1 MTTEIKVQTD
11 EQKPH
16 IVGYFPDPESEQ
28 EGIKRVATSIN
39 AKNIEHAKAKGNL
52 IFLEEYEHAQS
63 AAYKMLVCEDGPH
76 IAHRPARGV
85 WDTDFLYTYEWT
97 EEVGYPILRDAG
109 PVNFDALS
117 TQQRIAVLVKYDS
130 TEIQKADLPAAFA
143 LFQDEAGTFEGH
155 VVEAICRTPEIA
167 SMYPERIQHAIG
179 WVGAK
184 CDPGDQWPDI
194 QKELRKWQ
202 KRMEENRKPSAPSK
216 SIVEIAR
223 EKAAQEKM
231 MPKADAADSAKRPKR
246 TYKHTYQ
253 TLDQEVA
260 TALWPGDVNPGNVDG
275 EVYRWAKRDVIEKDR
290 EDWKR
295 ISMAL
300 RTTEHILKYDPLTI
314 RDLVQQRPENI
325 HKNPVAL
332 NEYISN
338 FLAKNGVYENEA
350 EQEKTTATDTLDAS
364 ATEAGSVGTKH
375 TGDES
380 GAGTVETT
388 PQVETERQGPFYYRS
403 ATGDKI
409 GRANKLP
416 KLEEV
421 LSQGCIEISQEE
433 YQARKKGTYKD
444 DAGRSATDNKELP
457 AVCPGRAAQLE
468 KELNDAFA
476 DGTASDN
483 QTKIEKIGDGVF
495 SVDNLMASA
504 AAKDQNIYVPEDNRQ
519 DMTVRQIEV
528 VYALDDLLSGRTE
541 IMTKEEAEGVVSC
554 TGHLIP
560 HIMPMLM
567 DTIIKT
573 ESCLSPAFSNE
584 EIHDVATTILDAWSD
599 KEAEREKIATDAIV
613 EYRSEPELPQ
623 PAVIDPPVITAK
635 SKKADDHNP
644 QQVVNVMQPTA
655 LTYQQQLTIAA
666 LHGLC
671 ANPAHGN
678 ALDDLPAI
686 AADLV
691 AGIIQLQEND
701 DE

>member
-1 MTTEIKVQTD
+1 MTTEMKFQTD

-16 IVGYFPDPESEQ
+16 IVGYFPDPESERQ
-28 EGIKRVATSIN
+28 GIKRVATSTN

-85 WDTDFLYTYEWT
+85 WDTDYLYTYEWT

-117 TQQRIAVLVKYDS
+117 TQQKIAVLVKYDS
-130 TEIQKADLPAAFA
+130 TEIQKTDLPAAFA

-167 SMYPERIQHAIG
+167 NMYPERIQHAIG

-184 CDPGDQWPDI
+184 CEHTAKWPEI
-194 QKELRKWQ
+194 QKELLKWL
-202 KRMEENRKPSAPSK
+202 KRMEENRKPPAPAK

-223 EKAAQEKM
+223 EKAAQAKM
-231 MPKADAADSAKRPKR
+231 MPEANGRPKR

-253 TLDQEVA
+253 TLEQEVA
-260 TALWPGDVNPGNVDG
+260 TALWPGDVNPGNIDG
-275 EVYRWAKRDVIEKDR
+275 EVYRWAKREVIEKDR

-300 RTTEHILKYDPLTI
+300 RTTEHILKYDLLTI
-314 RDLVQQRPENI
+314 RDLVQQRPEDI

-332 NEYISN
+332 NEYIIN

-364 ATEAGSVGTKH
+364 ASKTGSVETNY

-403 ATGDKI
+403 PTGDKI

-444 DAGRSATDNKELP
+444 DAGQSATESQELP

-468 KELNDAFA
+468 KELNEAFA

-495 SVDNLMASA
+495 SVENLMANG
-504 AAKDQNIYVPEDNRQ
+504 AAKDQNIGVPEDNRQ
-519 DMTVRQIEV
+519 AMTPRQIKV
-528 VYALDDLLSGRTE
+528 VYALNDLLSGRTD

-567 DTIIKT
+567 DTIITT
-573 ESCLSPAFSNE
+573 ESCLSPAFSDE
-584 EIHDVATTILDAWSD
+584 ELHDVATTILDAWSD
-599 KEAEREKIATDAIV
+599 NEAEREKIATDAIV
-613 EYRSEPELPQ
+613 QYRSEPELPQ
-623 PAVIDPPVITAK
+623 PAVIDLPIITAK
-635 SKKADDHNP
+635 PKKADEPAP
-644 QQVVNVMQPTA
+644 QQVTNVLQPSA

-666 LHGLC
+666 LQGLC
-671 ANPAHGN
+671 ANPAHAT

-686 AADLV
+686 AADLA
-691 AGIIQLQEND
+691 AGIIRLQEPD

>member
-1 MTTEIKVQTD
+1 KT
-11 EQKPH
+11 H
-16 IVGYFPDPESEQ
+16 IVGLFPDEKSER

-39 AKNIEHAKAKGNL
+39 AKNIEHAKAKANFL
-52 IFLEEYEHAQS
+52 FLEEYEHAQS
-63 AAYKMLVCEDGPH
+63 AAYRMLVCEDGPH

-85 WDTDFLYTYEWT
+85 WDTEYLYTYDWPEDI
-97 EEVGYPILRDAG
+97 GYPILRDAG

-130 TEIQKADLPAAFA
+130 TEIQKSDLPAAYA

-167 SMYPERIQHAIG
+167 NMYPERIQHAIG

-184 CDPGDQWPDI
+184 CEHTAKWPEI
-194 QKELRKWQ
+194 QKELLKWQ
-202 KRMEENRKPSAPSK
+202 KRMEEKRKPSSPSK
-216 SIVEIAR
+216 SIVEIVR

-231 MPKADAADSAKRPKR
+231 MPKASNDDSAGRPKR
-246 TYKHTYQ
+246 AYKHTYQ
-253 TLDQEVA
+253 TLEQEVA

-275 EVYRWAKRDVIEKDR
+275 EVYRWAKREVIEKDR

-300 RTTEHILKYDPLTI
+300 RTTENVLKYDALTI
-314 RDLVQQRPENI
+314 RDLVQQRPEDI

-338 FLAKNGVYENEA
+338 FLAKNGVYEDETK
-350 EQEKTTATDTLDAS
+350 QEKTTTTDTLDAS
-364 ATEAGSVGTKH
+364 ATETGSVETKH

-380 GAGTVETT
+380 GAGTMETT

-433 YQARKKGTYKD
+433 YQARKKGTYKE
-444 DAGRSATDNKELP
+444 DAGQSATESKELP
-457 AVCPGRAAQLE
+457 AVCPGRAALLE
-468 KELNDAFA
+468 KELNDTFA
-476 DGTASDN
+476 KDTTN
-483 QTKIEKIGDGVF
+483 EHNTKIEKIGNGVF
-495 SVDNLMASA
+495 SVENLMTNS
-504 AAKDQNIYVPEDNRQ
+504 AAKDQNIDVPEDNRQ
-519 DMTVRQIEV
+519 AMTERQIKV
-528 VYALDDLLSGRTE
+528 VYALDDLLSGRTNV
-541 IMTKEEAEGVVSC
+541 MAKEEAEGVVNC

-567 DTIIKT
+567 DTIITT
-573 ESCLSPAFSNE
+573 ESCLTPAFSDE

-599 KEAEREKIATDAIV
+599 NEAERVKIATDAI
-613 EYRSEPELPQ
+613 EQYRSEPELPQ

-635 SKKADDHNP
+635 PKKAEVHEY
-644 QQVVNVMQPTA
+644 QQVVNVMQPA
-655 LTYQQQLTIAA
+655 AFTYQQHLTIAA

-671 ANPAHGN
+671 ANPVHGN
-678 ALDDLPAI
+678 ALDHLPAI
-686 AADLV
+686 AADLA
-691 AGIIQLQEND
+691 AGIIRLQEND

>member
-1 MTTEIKVQTD
+1 
-11 EQKPH
+11 
-16 IVGYFPDPESEQ
+16 
-28 EGIKRVATSIN
+28 
-39 AKNIEHAKAKGNL
+39 
-52 IFLEEYEHAQS
+52 
-63 AAYKMLVCEDGPH
+63 
-76 IAHRPARGV
+76 RPARGV
-85 WDTDFLYTYEWT
+85 WDTEYLYTYDWPEDI
-97 EEVGYPILRDAG
+97 GYPILRDAG

-130 TEIQKADLPAAFA
+130 SEIQKSDLPAAYA

-167 SMYPERIQHAIG
+167 NMYPERIQHAIG

-184 CDPGDQWPDI
+184 CAPTAQWPEI
-194 QKELRKWQ
+194 QKELLKWQ
-202 KRMEENRKPSAPSK
+202 KRKEENRKASAPSK

-231 MPKADAADSAKRPKR
+231 MPKASNDDSAGRPKR

-253 TLDQEVA
+253 TLEQEVA
-260 TALWPGDVNPGNVDG
+260 IYLWSGDVNPGNVDG
-275 EVYRWAKRDVIEKDR
+275 EVYRWAKREVIEKER

-314 RDLVQQRPENI
+314 RDLVQQRPEDI

-332 NEYISN
+332 KEYISN

-364 ATEAGSVGTKH
+364 ATEAGAVETKH

-380 GAGTVETT
+380 VAGTMETT

-444 DAGRSATDNKELP
+444 DAGQSATDNKELP

-476 DGTASDN
+476 KDTASE
-483 QTKIEKIGDGVF
+483 QHTKIEKIGDGVF
-495 SVDNLMASA
+495 SVENLLANS
-504 AAKDQNIYVPEDNRQ
+504 AAKDQNIDVPEDNRQ
-519 DMTVRQIEV
+519 AMTERQTEIAHV
-528 VYALDDLLSGRTE
+528 LNDLFSGRTD
-541 IMTKEEAEGVVSC
+541 IIGKEEADGILSC
-554 TGHLIP
+554 TGHLPPQIVG
-560 HIMPMLM
+560 MLI
-567 DTIIKT
+567 DTFVT
-573 ESCLSPAFSNE
+573 AESHLSTVLSDE
-584 EIHDVATTILDAWSD
+584 ELHDVGTTAVDTWSD
-599 KEAEREKIATDAIV
+599 NEAERLKIVTDAIV

-623 PAVIDPPVITAK
+623 PAVIDQPVITAK
-635 SKKADDHNP
+635 PKKADERDPH
-644 QQVVNVMQPTA
+644 QGVNVMQPAA
-655 LTYQQQLTIAA
+655 LTYRQQLTIAA

-671 ANPAHGN
+671 ANPVHGN
-678 ALDDLPAI
+678 ALNDLPAI
-686 AADLV
+686 AADLA
-691 AGIIQLQEND
+691 AGIIRQQENN

>member
-1 MTTEIKVQTD
+1 MTTGMKVQAD
-11 EQKPH
+11 EQKTH
-16 IVGYFPDPESEQ
+16 IVGFFPDPESEQ
-28 EGIKRVATSIN
+28 QGIKRVATSID

-63 AAYKMLVCEDGPH
+63 AAYKMLVCQDGSH

-85 WDTDFLYTYEWT
+85 WDTDFLYAYEWT

-130 TEIQKADLPAAFA
+130 TEIQKSDLPAAFA

-167 SMYPERIQHAIG
+167 NMYPERVQHAIG

-184 CDPGDQWPDI
+184 CPPDAQWPEI
-194 QKELRKWQ
+194 QKELLNWH
-202 KRMEENRKPSAPSK
+202 KRREENRKPSAPSK

-231 MPKADAADSAKRPKR
+231 MPKADADDSAKRPKR

-260 TALWPGDVNPGNVDG
+260 IYLWPGDVNPGNVDG

-300 RTTEHILKYDPLTI
+300 RTTEHILKYAPLTI
-314 RDLVQQRPENI
+314 RDLVQQRPEGI

-332 NEYISN
+332 NEYISS

-350 EQEKTTATDTLDAS
+350 EQEKTTTTDTLDAS
-364 ATEAGSVGTKH
+364 ASETGSVETNH

-380 GAGTVETT
+380 GAGTMETA
-388 PQVETERQGPFYYRS
+388 PQVATERQGPFYYRS

-444 DAGRSATDNKELP
+444 DAEQSATDSQELP

-476 DGTASDN
+476 GGTASCN
-483 QTKIEKIGDGVF
+483 QTKIDKIGDGVF
-495 SVDNLMASA
+495 SVDNLMASG
-504 AAKDQNIYVPEDNRQ
+504 AAKDQNIDVPEDNRQ
-519 DMTVRQIEV
+519 AMTVRQTEIAHV
-528 VYALDDLLSGRTE
+528 LNDLFSGRTD
-541 IMTKEEAEGVVSC
+541 IIGKEEADGILSC
-554 TGHLIP
+554 TGHLPPQI
-560 HIMPMLM
+560 IGMLI
-567 DTIIKT
+567 DTFVT
-573 ESCLSPAFSNE
+573 AESHLSTVLSDE
-584 EIHDVATTILDAWSD
+584 ELHDVGTTAVDTWSD
-599 KEAEREKIATDAIV
+599 IEAERLKIITDAIV
-613 EYRSEPELPQ
+613 EYRSEPELPE
-623 PAVIDPPVITAK
+623 PAVINTPVIAAK
-635 SKKADDHNP
+635 PKKADEPTP
-644 QQVVNVMQPTA
+644 QQVTNVLQPSA
-655 LTYQQQLTIAA
+655 LTYQQQLTLFA
-666 LHGLC
+666 LQGLC
-671 ANPAHGN
+671 ANPAHAT

-686 AADLV
+686 AADLAAV
-691 AGIIQLQEND
+691 IIRLQELND
-701 DE
+701 E

>member
-1 MTTEIKVQTD
+1 
-11 EQKPH
+11 
-16 IVGYFPDPESEQ
+16 
-28 EGIKRVATSIN
+28 
-39 AKNIEHAKAKGNL
+39 
-52 IFLEEYEHAQS
+52 
-63 AAYKMLVCEDGPH
+63 
-76 IAHRPARGV
+76 
-85 WDTDFLYTYEWT
+85 
-97 EEVGYPILRDAG
+97 
-109 PVNFDALS
+109 
-117 TQQRIAVLVKYDS
+117 
-130 TEIQKADLPAAFA
+130 
-143 LFQDEAGTFEGH
+143 
-155 VVEAICRTPEIA
+155 
-167 SMYPERIQHAIG
+167 MYPERIQHAIG

-184 CDPGDQWPDI
+184 CEHTAKWPEI
-194 QKELRKWQ
+194 QKELLKWL

-314 RDLVQQRPENI
+314 RDLVQQRPEDI

-332 NEYISN
+332 NEYISS
-338 FLAKNGVYENEA
+338 FLAKNGVYENES

-364 ATEAGSVGTKH
+364 ASETGSVETNH

-380 GAGTVETT
+380 GAGTVETK

-403 ATGDKI
+403 AAGDKI

-495 SVDNLMASA
+495 SVENLMANDA
-504 AAKDQNIYVPEDNRQ
+504 TTDQNIDVPEDNRQ
-519 DMTVRQIEV
+519 DMTPRQIEF
-528 VYALDDLLSGRTE
+528 AQDLNDLLSGRTGV
-541 IMTKEEAEGVVSC
+541 MGKEEAEGVVSC

-560 HIMPMLM
+560 DIMPMLI
-567 DTIIKT
+567 DTFIMT
-573 ESCLSPAFSNE
+573 ESRLSTEFSSG
-584 EIHDVATTILDAWSD
+584 EIHDVATTILDAWTD
-599 KEAEREKIATDAIV
+599 NEAERIRIATDAIV

-635 SKKADDHNP
+635 PKKADEPAP
-644 QQVVNVMQPTA
+644 QQVTNVLQPTA

-666 LHGLC
+666 LQGLC
-671 ANPAHGN
+671 ANPAYSRAMGDIPEDAVN
-678 ALDDLPAI
+678 LAREVMEEEARY
-686 AADLV
+686 
-691 AGIIQLQEND
+691 E
-701 DE
+701 

>member
-1 MTTEIKVQTD
+1 MTTENKVPTD
-11 EQKPH
+11 ELKTH
-16 IVGYFPDPESEQ
+16 IVGLFPDEKSER
-28 EGIKRVATSIN
+28 EGIKRVATSID
-39 AKNIEHAKAKGNL
+39 AKNIEHAKAKANFL
-52 IFLEEYEHAQS
+52 FLEEYEHAQS
-63 AAYKMLVCEDGPH
+63 AAYRMLVCEDGPH
-76 IAHRPARGV
+76 IAHRPPRGI
-85 WDTDFLYTYEWT
+85 WDTEYLYTYDWPEDI
-97 EEVGYPILRDAG
+97 GYPILRDAG
-109 PVNFDALS
+109 PVSFDALS

-130 TEIQKADLPAAFA
+130 TEIQKSDLPAAYA

-155 VVEAICRTPEIA
+155 VVEAICRTPDIA
-167 SMYPERIQHAIG
+167 NMYPERIQHAIG

-184 CDPGDQWPDI
+184 CEHTAKWPEI
-194 QKELRKWQ
+194 QKELLKWQ
-202 KRMEENRKPSAPSK
+202 KRMEENRKASAPSK

-231 MPKADAADSAKRPKR
+231 MPGVNKDKSAARPKR

-260 TALWPGDVNPGNVDG
+260 IYLWPGDVNPGNVDG
-275 EVYRWAKRDVIEKDR
+275 EVYRWAKRDVIEKER

-300 RTTEHILKYDPLTI
+300 RTAEHILKYDPLTI
-314 RDLVQQRPENI
+314 RDLIQQRPEDI

-338 FLAKNGVYENEA
+338 FLAKNGIYENEA

-364 ATEAGSVGTKH
+364 ATEAGSVETKH

-380 GAGTVETT
+380 GAGTMETT

-409 GRANKLP
+409 GRANKLQ

-444 DAGRSATDNKELP
+444 DAGQSATDNKELP

-476 DGTASDN
+476 KDTASE
-483 QTKIEKIGDGVF
+483 QHTKIEKIGDGVF
-495 SVDNLMASA
+495 SIENLLANS
-504 AAKDQNIYVPEDNRQ
+504 AAKDQNIDVPEDNRQ
-519 DMTVRQIEV
+519 AMTERQTEIAHV
-528 VYALDDLLSGRTE
+528 LNDLFSGRSD
-541 IMTKEEAEGVVSC
+541 IIGKEEADGILSC
-554 TGHLIP
+554 TGHLPPQIVG
-560 HIMPMLM
+560 MLI
-567 DTIIKT
+567 DTFVT
-573 ESCLSPAFSNE
+573 AESQLSTVLSDE
-584 EIHDVATTILDAWSD
+584 ELHDVGTTAVDAWSD
-599 KEAEREKIATDAIV
+599 NEAERLKIVTDAIV

-635 SKKADDHNP
+635 PKKS
-644 QQVVNVMQPTA
+644 
-655 LTYQQQLTIAA
+655 
-666 LHGLC
+666 
-671 ANPAHGN
+671 
-678 ALDDLPAI
+678 
-686 AADLV
+686 
-691 AGIIQLQEND
+691 
-701 DE
+701 

>member
-1 MTTEIKVQTD
+1 MTADIKAQAK
-11 EQKPH
+11 EPEKY
-16 IVGYFPDPESEQ
+16 IVGWFPDEKSEK
-28 EGIKRVATSIN
+28 EGIKRVSYCLN
-39 AKNIEHAKAKGNL
+39 ARDEQHAKAKANFT
-52 IFLEEYEHAQS
+52 FLEEYEHAQS
-63 AAYKMLVCEDGPH
+63 AAYRMLICKDGPH
-76 IAHRPARGV
+76 IAHRPPRGV
-85 WDTDFLYTYEWT
+85 WDTEYLYTYDWPEDI
-97 EEVGYPILRDAG
+97 GYPILRDAG

-130 TEIQKADLPAAFA
+130 TEIQKSDLPAAYA

-167 SMYPERIQHAIG
+167 NMYPERIQHAIG

-184 CDPGDQWPDI
+184 CEHTAKWPEI
-194 QKELRKWQ
+194 QKELLKWQ
-202 KRMEENRKPSAPSK
+202 KRMEENRKASAPSR

-223 EKAAQEKM
+223 EKAVQEKM
-231 MPKADAADSAKRPKR
+231 MPKADKDKSAVRPKR

-275 EVYRWAKRDVIEKDR
+275 EVYRWAKREVIEKDR

-314 RDLVQQRPENI
+314 RDLVQQRPEDI

-332 NEYISN
+332 KEYISN

-364 ATEAGSVGTKH
+364 ATKAGSVETKH
-375 TGDES
+375 TGNES
-380 GAGTVETT
+380 GAGTMETT

-403 ATGDKI
+403 ETGDKI

-444 DAGRSATDNKELP
+444 DAGQSATDNKELP

-476 DGTASDN
+476 KDTASEQN
-483 QTKIEKIGDGVF
+483 TNIEKIGDGVF
-495 SVDNLMASA
+495 SVENLMGSS
-504 AAKDQNIYVPEDNRQ
+504 AAKDQNINVPEDNRQ
-519 DMTVRQIEV
+519 VMTQRQIEV
-528 VYALDDLLSGRTE
+528 IYALDDLLSGRTDV
-541 IMTKEEAEGVVSC
+541 MAKDEAEGVVSC

-560 HIMPMLM
+560 QIMPMLM
-567 DTIIKT
+567 DTIITT
-573 ESCLSPAFSNE
+573 ESCLSPAFSDE

-599 KEAEREKIATDAIV
+599 NEAEREKIATDAIV

-623 PAVIDPPVITAK
+623 PAVIDRPVITAK
-635 SKKADDHNP
+635 PKKADDHNP
-644 QQVVNVMQPTA
+644 QQMVNVMQPAA

-686 AADLV
+686 AADLA
-691 AGIIQLQEND
+691 AGIVRLQGND

>member
-1 MTTEIKVQTD
+1 MTTENKVPTD
-11 EQKPH
+11 KLKPH
-16 IVGYFPDPESEQ
+16 IVGQFPDEKSER
-28 EGIKRVATSIN
+28 EGIKRAATTVD
-39 AKNIEHAKAKGNL
+39 AKNIEHAKAKANFL
-52 IFLEEYEHAQS
+52 FLEEYEHAQS
-63 AAYKMLVCEDGPH
+63 AAYRMLVCEDGPH
-76 IAHRPARGV
+76 IAHRPPRGV
-85 WDTDFLYTYEWT
+85 WDTEYLYTYDWPEDI
-97 EEVGYPILRDAG
+97 GYPILRDAG

-130 TEIQKADLPAAFA
+130 TEIQKSDLPAAYA

-167 SMYPERIQHAIG
+167 NMYAERIQHAISH
-179 WVGAK
+179 VAAE
-184 CDPGDQWPDI
+184 CEPTVQWPEI
-194 QKELRKWQ
+194 QKELLKWQ
-202 KRMEENRKPSAPSK
+202 KRREENRKASAPSK

-231 MPKADAADSAKRPKR
+231 MPGANKDKSAARPKR

-260 TALWPGDVNPGNVDG
+260 IYLWPGDVNPGNVDG

-300 RTTEHILKYDPLTI
+300 RTTEHILKYDALTI
-314 RDLVQQRPENI
+314 RDLVQQRPEDI

-364 ATEAGSVGTKH
+364 ATKAGSVETKH

-380 GAGTVETT
+380 GAGTVEST

-403 ATGDKI
+403 AIGDKI

-421 LSQGCIEISQEE
+421 LSQGCIEIGQEE
-433 YQARKKGTYKD
+433 YQARKKGTFKD
-444 DAGRSATDNKELP
+444 DAGQSATDNKELP

-476 DGTASDN
+476 KDN
-483 QTKIEKIGDGVF
+483 AREQCTKIEKISDGVF
-495 SVDNLMASA
+495 SVENLMANS
-504 AAKDQNIYVPEDNRQ
+504 AAKDQNIDVPEDNRQ
-519 DMTVRQIEV
+519 TMTVRQIEV
-528 VYALDDLLSGRTE
+528 AHALNDLLSGRTNV
-541 IMTKEEAEGVVSC
+541 MAKDEAEGVVSC

-567 DTIIKT
+567 GTIITT
-573 ESCLSPAFSNE
+573 ESCLSTTFSDE

-599 KEAEREKIATDAIV
+599 SEAEREKIATDAIV

-623 PAVIDPPVITAK
+623 PAVIDPPVITVK
-635 SKKADDHNP
+635 PKKAEEHNP
-644 QQVVNVMQPTA
+644 QQVVNVTQPAA

-671 ANPAHGN
+671 ANPVHGN

-686 AADLV
+686 AADLA
-691 AGIIQLQEND
+691 AGIIRLQEND